1 MGEKLKNTVYRIL
14 ESTTG
19 DRGIGRKVAFAFIL
33 VILINVV
40 FAILET
46 EPDLFERYGRLF
58 DIVAIVS
65 ILLFSAEYVLRLWS
79 CSVEPKYQGVFGH
92 IRYMLTPMAIIDLI
106 SIAPFYFLVF
116 GWDIRIVMIIRFSR
130 IIWMLKLGRYSKAVR
145 MFGRVIRSKK
155 EELFVAYF
163 ILFVLLIFLSSLLF
177 VAEHQAQPDKFASIL
192 SSLWCG
198 IMTIT
203 TVGYGDLYPVT
214 PFGKVIAG
222 LLACSGIALIALP
235 AGIFTSG
242 LVAEMNRSRNED
254 GQTCPHCGKPIGKEL
269 SGSGEKNEQE

>member
-1 MGEKLKNTVYRIL
+1 MEEELKNRVHRIL

-19 DRGIGRKVAFAFIL
+19 DRGIGRKVAFVFIL
-33 VILINVV
+33 VILINVI

-65 ILLFSAEYVLRLWS
+65 ILIFSAEYVLRLWS
-79 CSVEPKYQGVFGH
+79 CSVESKYQGVMGH
-92 IRYMLTPMAIIDLI
+92 IRYILTPLAIIDLI

-116 GWDIRIVMIIRFSR
+116 GWDRRIVMIIRFSR
-130 IIWMLKLGRYSKAVR
+130 IIWMLKLARYSRAVQ

-155 EELFVAYF
+155 EEFFVAYF
-163 ILFVLLIFLSSLLF
+163 ILFMLLIFFSSLLF

-203 TVGYGDLYPVT
+203 TVGYGDIYPIT

-242 LVAEMNRSRNED
+242 LVAEMNRPKNEN
-254 GQTCPHCGKPIGKEL
+254 GQTCPHCGKPIEKEL
-269 SGSGEKNEQE
+269 SGSGEKSEQE